1 MVRAGYTPLS
11 RGDAEAHDPTVRHTD
26 VAGSRHRRRWA
37 WRRTRHT
44 LGVKAAPGTE
54 RLVTPTFTALL
65 TACVWYFL
73 STGMMLVAVPVF
85 VTEELGGGAW
95 GVGAAIGVSGLAA
108 ALLRVV
114 AGPITDTKGRR
125 WVMVFGSTIAGLS
138 MLGLVV
144 AGSVGVVVV
153 LRALTGIGEAAFFV
167 GAATALQ
174 DIAPEG
180 RRAEATSYF
189 SAVVYA
195 SMALGPLLA
204 EWLIERFSFGVTWLA
219 GAAFCGI
226 GSLLALRAPQNRVP
240 GPALS
245 GLRSRPVLHPAAVGP
260 GTVLVIGLLGFA
272 CFMTF
277 AALWATEVGIGRAGN
292 VFLLFAGSVLILR
305 LLLARLPDR
314 IGARTTTTIAL
325 VLSALGLAVMATWQA
340 PGGAYVGSLVMAIGQ
355 SFLFPALFA
364 LVIQTAPA
372 AERGQAVA
380 SFSISFDVAF
390 GIGGFIAGAVATHL
404 GGIPSAFWFGAAA
417 CVLALI
423 VARAALPR
431 TAGEILPVGDVPRP
445 PRAGPDE
452 VRRLRGS

>member
-1 MVRAGYTPLS
+1 M
-11 RGDAEAHDPTVRHTD
+11 
-26 VAGSRHRRRWA
+26 
-37 WRRTRHT
+37 
-44 LGVKAAPGTE
+44 KAASETQ
-54 RLVTPTFTALL
+54 RLLTPTFTALL
-65 TACVWYFL
+65 TACIWYFV

-85 VTEELGGGAW
+85 VSEELGGGEW
-95 GVGAAIGVSGLAA
+95 GVGAAMGVSGLAA
-108 ALLRVV
+108 ALLRVI

-125 WVMVFGSTIAGLS
+125 WVMVFGSSLAGVS

-144 AGSVGVVVV
+144 AHSVGAVVAF
-153 LRALTGIGEAAFFV
+153 RALTGVGEAAFFV

-204 EWLIERFSFGVTWLA
+204 EWLIERFSFEATWLV
-219 GAAFCGI
+219 GTVFCGI
-226 GSLLALRAPQNRVP
+226 GALLAMRAPQNRA
-240 GPALS
+240 PATGHRQLF
-245 GLRSRPVLHPAAVGP
+245 SRPVVHPAAVRP
-260 GTVLVIGLLGFA
+260 GSVLMIGLLGFA

-277 AALWATEVGIGRAGN
+277 AALWADEVGIQNAGS
-292 VFLLFAGSVLILR
+292 VFLLFAGAVLVLR

-314 IGARTTTTIAL
+314 LGARTTTTIAL
-325 VLSALGLAVMATWQA
+325 VFSALGLAVMAVWQE
-340 PGGAYVGSLVMAIGQ
+340 PGGAYVGSAVMALGQ

-364 LVIQTAPA
+364 SVIQSAPP

-390 GIGGFIAGAVATHL
+390 GIGGFIAGAVATHF
-404 GGIPSAFWFGAAA
+404 GGISSAFWFGAAA
-417 CVLALI
+417 CGVALLL
-423 VARAALPR
+423 ARATIPR
-431 TAGEILPVGDVPRP
+431 ASTTAPAADDPPLP

-452 VRRLRGS
+452 ARRLRGS

>member
-1 MVRAGYTPLS
+1 M
-11 RGDAEAHDPTVRHTD
+11 
-26 VAGSRHRRRWA
+26 
-37 WRRTRHT
+37 
-44 LGVKAAPGTE
+44 KAASETQ
-54 RLVTPTFTALL
+54 RLLTPTFTALL
-65 TACVWYFL
+65 TACIWYFV

-85 VTEELGGGAW
+85 VSEELGGGEW
-95 GVGAAIGVSGLAA
+95 GVGAAMGVSGLAA
-108 ALLRVV
+108 AVLRVV

-125 WVMVFGSTIAGLS
+125 WVMVFGSSLAGVS

-144 AGSVGVVVV
+144 AHSVGAVVAF
-153 LRALTGIGEAAFFV
+153 RALTGVGEAAFFV

-204 EWLIERFSFGVTWLA
+204 EWLIERFSFEATWLV
-219 GAAFCGI
+219 GTVFCGI
-226 GSLLALRAPQNRVP
+226 GALLAVRAPQNRVP
-240 GPALS
+240 VTGNRPFFA
-245 GLRSRPVLHPAAVGP
+245 RPVVHPAAVRP
-260 GTVLVIGLLGFA
+260 GSVLMIGLLGFA

-277 AALWATEVGIGRAGN
+277 AALWADEVGIGNAGS
-292 VFLLFAGSVLILR
+292 VFLLFAGAVLVLR

-314 IGARTTTTIAL
+314 LGARTTTTIAL
-325 VLSALGLAVMATWQA
+325 VFSALGLAIMAVWRA
-340 PGGAYVGSLVMAIGQ
+340 PGGAYVGSAVMALGQ

-364 LVIQTAPA
+364 SVIQSAPP

-390 GIGGFIAGAVATHL
+390 GIGGFIAGAVATHF
-404 GGIPSAFWFGAAA
+404 GGITSAFWFGAAA
-417 CVLALI
+417 CCVALLI
-423 VARAALPR
+423 ARATIPR
-431 TAGEILPVGDVPRP
+431 ASATAPAADDTPLP

-452 VRRLRGS
+452 ARRLRGS

>member
-1 MVRAGYTPLS
+1 MT
-11 RGDAEAHDPTVRHTD
+11 AHP
-26 VAGSRHRRRWA
+26 
-37 WRRTRHT
+37 
-44 LGVKAAPGTE
+44 PTE

-65 TACVWYFL
+65 TACIWYFV

-85 VTEELGGGAW
+85 VTDELGGGSW
-95 GVGAAIGVSGLAA
+95 SVGAAMGVSGLAA
-108 ALLRVV
+108 AVLRIV

-125 WVMVFGSTIAGLS
+125 WVMVFGSTIAAVS

-144 AGSVGVVVV
+144 ADSVGTVVV
-153 LRALTGIGEAAFFV
+153 LRALTGVGEAAFFV

-204 EWLIERFSFGVTWLA
+204 EWLIEQFSFDTAWIA

-226 GSLLALRAPQNRVP
+226 GALLALRAPQNRVS
-240 GPALS
+240 GPAAS
-245 GLRSRPVLHPAAVGP
+245 QLRSRPVLHPAAVRP
-260 GTVLVIGLLGFA
+260 GGVLVIGLLGFS
-272 CFMTF
+272 CFITF
-277 AALWATEVGIGRAGN
+277 AALWATEVGITQAGN
-292 VFLLFAGSVLILR
+292 VFLLFAGAVLILR

-325 VLSALGLAVMATWQA
+325 VVSALGLAVMATWQT
-340 PGGAYVGSLVMAIGQ
+340 PGGAYLGSLVMAVGQ

-380 SFSISFDVAF
+380 SISISFDVAF
-390 GIGGFIAGAVATHL
+390 GSGGFIAGAVAAHL

-417 CVLALI
+417 CSLALVLARATLPKI
-423 VARAALPR
+423 AAGAR
-431 TAGEILPVGDVPRP
+431 PVGDVPP
-445 PRAGPDE
+445 PPWAGPDE
-452 VRRLRGS
+452 VKRLRES

>member
-1 MVRAGYTPLS
+1 MR
-11 RGDAEAHDPTVRHTD
+11 
-26 VAGSRHRRRWA
+26 
-37 WRRTRHT
+37 
-44 LGVKAAPGTE
+44 AAPGTE

-65 TACVWYFL
+65 TACIWYFV

-85 VTEELGGGAW
+85 VSDELGGGDW
-95 GVGAAIGVSGLAA
+95 GVGAAMGVSGLAA
-108 ALLRVV
+108 AVLRVV

-125 WVMVFGSTIAGLS
+125 WVMVFGSSLAGLS

-144 AGSVGVVVV
+144 ADSVSTVV
-153 LRALTGIGEAAFFV
+153 LFRALTGVGEAAFFV

-204 EWLIERFSFGVTWLA
+204 EWLIERFSFEVTWLV
-219 GAAFCGI
+219 GAVFCGI
-226 GSLLALRAPQNRVP
+226 GAILALRAPQNRI
-240 GPALS
+240 PAT
-245 GLRSRPVLHPAAVGP
+245 GTRQFFTRPILHPAAVRP
-260 GTVLVIGLLGFA
+260 GSVLMIGLLGFA

-277 AALWATEVGIGRAGN
+277 AALWAREVGIAQAGN
-292 VFLLFAGSVLILR
+292 VFLLFAGTVLVLR
-305 LLLARLPDR
+305 LLMARLPDR
-314 IGARTTTTIAL
+314 LGARTTTTLAL
-325 VLSALGLAVMATWQA
+325 VFSALGLAVMATWRS
-340 PGGAYVGSLVMAIGQ
+340 PGGAYLGSAVLALGQ

-364 LVIQTAPA
+364 SVIQAAPE

-390 GIGGFIAGAVATHL
+390 GTGGFVAGAIATHF
-404 GGIPSAFWFGAAA
+404 GGITSAFWFGAAA
-417 CVLALI
+417 CMLALLL
-423 VARAALPR
+423 ARSTLPRSLSAALP
-431 TAGEILPVGDVPRP
+431 TDDSPLP

-452 VRRLRGS
+452 AKRFGEAKRFRGS